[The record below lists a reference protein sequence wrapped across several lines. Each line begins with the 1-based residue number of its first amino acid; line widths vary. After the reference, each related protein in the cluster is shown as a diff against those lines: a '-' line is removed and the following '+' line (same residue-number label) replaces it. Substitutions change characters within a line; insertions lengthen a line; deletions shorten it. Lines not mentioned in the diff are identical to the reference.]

1 VIIENVSLDLGLSA
15 KDIQKFLLDQL
26 LNIGEK
32 DLEIVDIDLN
42 HGPTSIAVE
51 LLQKPM
57 VDKIKQL
64 DGIQCLGEIIKVRR
78 VNEETA

>member
-1 VIIENVSLDLGLSA
+1 M
-15 KDIQKFLLDQL
+15 LDQL

-32 DLEIVDIDLN
+32 DIEIVDIDLN

-64 DGIQCLGEIIKVRR
+64 DGIKCLGEIIKVRR